1 MKGIRFAVVAVV
13 IVLAGMVAFSQ
24 GWIGPATQAQ
34 SVEKAKTAGLAQSAL
49 ATDLMIPR
57 TITVVGEGSVKI
69 EPDVAHVNI
78 GVETVDASV
87 RVATDQA
94 SATMTRIMTALEKAG
109 VAAKDMQTSGFSIWA
124 ERDYGPER
132 TLEDETRYRV
142 NNTLNI
148 VIRDLDTVGAVI
160 DAAIEAG
167 ANAIHGVSF
176 SIAEPQPLEADARA
190 KAIENARAKAAE
202 LATLNN
208 VQVGEVISVSEVVGS
223 GGGYLNSNFAYMEA
237 AKVGLGG
244 GAPISPG
251 ELELSMRLQVVYAIR

>member
-1 MKGIRFAVVAVV
+1 MKGLSFAVMVVV
-13 IVLAGMVAFSQ
+13 IILAGLVAFGQ
-24 GWIGPATQAQ
+24 GWIGPVAQAQ
-34 SVEKAKTAGLAQSAL
+34 SVEKVTPATAAVGTTQS
-49 ATDLMIPR
+49 DSGIPR

-69 EPDVAHVNI
+69 EPDIARVSI
-78 GVETVDASV
+78 GVETVDTSV

-94 SATMTRIMTALEKAG
+94 SATMTRIMAALKAAG
-109 VAAKDMQTSGFSIWA
+109 VVEKDMQTSGFSIWT

-132 TLEDETRYRV
+132 TTGDEARYRV

-148 VIRDLDTVGAVI
+148 VVRDLDTVGAVI

-176 SIAEPQPLEADARA
+176 SIAEPQALEAEARA
-190 KAIENARAKAAE
+190 KATENARAKAAE
-202 LATLNN
+202 LATLND
-208 VQVGEVISVSEVVGS
+208 VEVGEVISVSEVVGS

-237 AKVGLGG
+237 AKAGLGG